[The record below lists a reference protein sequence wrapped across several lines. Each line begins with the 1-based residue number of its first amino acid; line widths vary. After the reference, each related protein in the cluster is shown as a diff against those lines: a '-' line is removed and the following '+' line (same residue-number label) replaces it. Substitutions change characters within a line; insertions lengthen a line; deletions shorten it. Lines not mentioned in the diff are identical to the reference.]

1 MCSKSSER
9 LIENINENW
18 WYLNSS
24 VSWLVCHWSK
34 WWDQYCLLTDS
45 VIILTSTANFRI
57 GRRLEHASTNSL
69 WIMQN
74 NKFTLYSQ
82 LLSSRY
88 VGFLHFKKKKG
99 FILGSEISFG
109 LGCPTLKPTSGV
121 HLQSK
126 VWPTVRLALGFSIH
140 PMLGLLHKM
149 L

>member
-1 MCSKSSER
+1 MCSKFSER

-88 VGFLHFKKKKG
+88 VGFLHFKKKKVL
-99 FILGSEISFG
+99 FWD
-109 LGCPTLKPTSGV
+109 LKF
-121 HLQSK
+121 HLD
-126 VWPTVRLALGFSIH
+126 LAV
-140 PMLGLLHKM
+140 LLLSQHLVYIYKARCGQQWD
-149 L
+149 